1 MEEKCHDPTYIYRE
15 NAVQFNEQNI
25 YILGG
30 KYG

>member
-1 MEEKCHDPTYIYRE
+1 MEKKCHNPIYRE
-15 NAVQFNEQNI
+15 NAVKFNEQNI